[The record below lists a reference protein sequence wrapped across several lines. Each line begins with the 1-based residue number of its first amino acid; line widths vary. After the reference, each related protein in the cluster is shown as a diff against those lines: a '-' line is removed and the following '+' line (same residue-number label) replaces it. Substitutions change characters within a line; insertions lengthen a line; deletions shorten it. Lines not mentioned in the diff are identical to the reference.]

1 MGVQSLPLDV
11 LHIGIV
17 KIISDQGK
25 TEIFHV
31 DADLVRAAGFQAE
44 RNQAV
49 QAGFV
54 YDLIMGDCR
63 FSVFKIHHPL
73 DNAAWFAAERC
84 ANGSGRRCQSAPDNG
99 QIFPVDFSALSHFGQ
114 NGCGEGVFGDNGK
127 AGRVPIQ
134 TVAAAKNKGFVL
146 PGKIP
151 GQSICQRIVPIVKR
165 GMYGHT
171 GWLVDHKQIL
181 VLEEDIQRK
190 RYRTDIFGGFILL
203 DSKNQQVSCLH
214 RTVEKNTLS
223 VYQNAVRHP
232 LQARQIAGGKAF
244 VPEKLAYANGL
255 VWCCDRILDGAV
267 HSNTG
272 LLCVD
277 IGKAAAKFF
286 KHVNETTGLQG
297 IQWFLSV
304 EATGFEPAA
313 SASRTQRSTKLSH
326 ASSRQFFT
334 INRFNR
340 DCKSY
345 YIDFGG
351 ICQDINFFFLKFLQ
365 KYGLGCL
372 HTERK
377 KDKRIRSCVN
387 GGMSEIYNKNAEIFY
402 WFVFIDSEGY
412 VLYNEIE
419 VICFPACGESRKNSK
434 KIQMMLREQV

>member
-1 MGVQSLPLDV
+1 MVPEEGVKAPRTMARYSRWISLRCP
-11 LHIGIV
+11 
-17 KIISDQGK
+17 ISDRM
-25 TEIFHV
+25 
-31 DADLVRAAGFQAE
+31 D
-44 RNQAV
+44 
-49 QAGFV
+49 
-54 YDLIMGDCR
+54 
-63 FSVFKIHHPL
+63 
-73 DNAAWFAAERC
+73 
-84 ANGSGRRCQSAPDNG
+84 
-99 QIFPVDFSALSHFGQ
+99 
-114 NGCGEGVFGDNGK
+114 
-127 AGRVPIQ
+127 
-134 TVAAAKNKGFVL
+134 AAKECLATTVRPDVSRSRRLQQRKQRVC
-146 PGKIP
+146 PAGKIP

-286 KHVNETTGLQG
+286 KHVNEKPPDSRNPVVFISRSDRIRTCGLCVPNAALYQ
-297 IQWFLSV
+297 
-304 EATGFEPAA
+304 TEP
-313 SASRTQRSTKLSH
+313 RL
-326 ASSRQFFT
+326 SRQFFT

-351 ICQDINFFFLKFLQ
+351 ICQDINFFFLKFCRNMVWVVCTQ
-365 KYGLGCL
+365 NG
-372 HTERK
+372 R
-377 KDKRIRSCVN
+377 RIS
-387 GGMSEIYNKNAEIFY
+387 G
-402 WFVFIDSEGY
+402 
-412 VLYNEIE
+412 
-419 VICFPACGESRKNSK
+419 
-434 KIQMMLREQV
+434 